1 MTTVAVIPVK
11 QLENAKQRLS
21 GRLSAPQR
29 RDLFKAMLQDVLEAV
44 TTCDRIDRVIV
55 VTDDAAVATVAGAF
69 GAQIRPEPRPAGL
82 IEAVTDV
89 AGALAGEGVDNML
102 FIPADVPLAS
112 VEELEVV
119 LDGFGKADGPEMMI
133 VPSHDLGGSNCVVCS
148 PPDCMTFAFGEDS
161 FRRHLA
167 IARELGVATT
177 VARLPGIGLDIDL
190 PEDLEALAAVYQ
202 REGIVTNTQRFLV
215 ENGVVDEQGKALKRI
230 G

>member
-21 GRLSAPQR
+21 GRLSAVQR
-29 RDLFKAMLQDVLEAV
+29 RDLFTAMLQDVLEAV

-55 VTDDAAVATVAGAF
+55 VTDDAAVANVAGAF

-89 AGALAGEGVDNML
+89 AGALASEGVANML
-102 FIPADVPLAS
+102 FVPADVPLVS

-119 LDGFGKADGPEMMI
+119 LDGFGKAGGPEMMI

-167 IARELGVATT
+167 IARERGVATA

-190 PEDLEALAAVYQ
+190 PDDLEAVAAIC
-202 REGIVTNTQRFLV
+202 EKDGLTNNTHRFLI
-215 ENGVVDEQGKALKRI
+215 ENGVVDEHGNALKRI